1 MSTCYNPFTLEGK
14 TILVTGASSGIG
26 RQIAIDCS
34 KMGANLI
41 ISGRDEIRLNETLSN
56 LAGEGHLALTADL
69 SDMSQ
74 IENLVSQIAGIDG
87 AVLSAGRGLT
97 RPVQFSSPDKMNEVF
112 QINFF
117 STAELIRLLYKSKK
131 AKKNASIVII
141 DSIAGITNVSPGNSV
156 YGATKAALNSF
167 SKFCALEFAVRKIR
181 VNCICP
187 GMIETPLIHRGT
199 LTEEQLQEDAK
210 RYPCGRYGRPED
222 VSNGAIYL
230 LSDASSWVT
239 GTSLFIDGGISI

>member
-41 ISGRDEIRLNETLSN
+41 ISGRDEVRLNETLSN
-56 LAGEGHLALTADL
+56 LVGEGHLALTADL

-117 STAELIRLLYKSKK
+117 
-131 AKKNASIVII
+131 
-141 DSIAGITNVSPGNSV
+141 
-156 YGATKAALNSF
+156 
-167 SKFCALEFAVRKIR
+167 
-181 VNCICP
+181 
-187 GMIETPLIHRGT
+187 
-199 LTEEQLQEDAK
+199 Q
-210 RYPCGRYGRPED
+210 RP
-222 VSNGAIYL
+222 N
-230 LSDASSWVT
+230 
-239 GTSLFIDGGISI
+239 

>member
-1 MSTCYNPFTLEGK
+1 MNTCYNPFTLDGK

-34 KMGANLI
+34 KMGANVI
-41 ISGRDEIRLNETLSN
+41 ITGRDEERLNETLSN
-56 LAGEGHLALTADL
+56 LIGEGHTALTADL
-69 SDMSQ
+69 SDMSH

-87 AVLSAGRGLT
+87 AVLSAGRVLT
-97 RPVQFSSPDKMNEVF
+97 CPVQFSSPDKMDAVF
-112 QINFF
+112 KINFF

-131 AKKNASIVII
+131 AKKNASLVII
-141 DSIAGITNVSPGNSV
+141 DSVAGITGFPPGNSV
-156 YGATKAALNSF
+156 YGASKAALNSF
-167 SKFCALEFAVRKIR
+167 SKYCAREFAIRKIR
-181 VNCICP
+181 VNCIHP
-187 GMIETPLIHRGT
+187 GMIETPLIHLDA
-199 LTEEQLQEDAK
+199 LTEEQLQADAK